1 MSNKVLNN
9 KYLLKNILKYRIKCL
24 ECNKNYIN
32 LNRFFYLDK
41 NKCIF
46 CSFKI
51 IFLYYVRLSKFL
63 LYLIKYFI
71 LFILYL
77 FFSSLLVF
85 IYLYLINL
93 GVIYFK
99 IKV

>member
-32 LNRFFYLDK
+32 LNRFFYLYK

-51 IFLYYVRLSKFL
+51 IFLYY

-77 FFSSLLVF
+77 FCSSLLVF
-85 IYLYLINL
+85 IYLYLINF